1 MISEPVAVLTYRR
14 KAPFLMSKSCRLGGE
29 YRISQIKLDQNGID
43 APFPNDSS
51 ILGASE
57 TDAKLLLLASC
68 TQERTSARNF
78 GHFSSGCPQRAGS
91 VLRRSAGIW
100 GSLMSGGL

>member
-57 TDAKLLLLASC
+57 TEAKLLLLASC
-68 TQERTSARNF
+68 TQERRRFVPRVDDSR
-78 GHFSSGCPQRAGS
+78 SGD
-91 VLRRSAGIW
+91 
-100 GSLMSGGL
+100 